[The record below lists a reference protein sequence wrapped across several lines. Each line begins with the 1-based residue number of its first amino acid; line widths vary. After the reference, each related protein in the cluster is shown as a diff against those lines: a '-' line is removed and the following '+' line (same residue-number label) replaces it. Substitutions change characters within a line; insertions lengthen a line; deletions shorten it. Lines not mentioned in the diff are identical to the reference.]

1 MIAALLGPRIAGWVT
16 GIAAQAIAVAV
27 ACALIVGGLWWLRHD
42 ARMDERNA
50 WKKAMSDAKA
60 AGEAAARKR
69 ETAAAKVALDELQKR
84 TTELA
89 DSETARRE
97 AEARLAQRQ
106 RVIAYPKDI
115 IPSLNK

>member
-1 MIAALLGPRIAGWVT
+1 MIMARITAALSGVL
-16 GIAAQAIAVAV
+16 AQAIGAAVV
-27 ACALIVGGLWWLRHD
+27 VSLISGGIWWLRHD
-42 ARMDERNA
+42 ARMDERQA

-60 AGEAAARKR
+60 AGEATARKR
-69 ETAAAKVALDELQKR
+69 ETAAAKVALDALQQR
-84 TTELA
+84 TAELA

-97 AEARLAQRQ
+97 AEAKLAQRQ